1 MKTLLT
7 NFEQAVLEAIIA
19 LRADAYGVPVR
30 KRVSEKFNR
39 DISVGQ
45 LYSTLDR
52 LEQQGFI
59 ESNEGGETNS
69 RGGRKNAIIKFALKE
84 LRH

>member
-69 RGGRKNAIIKFALKE
+69 RGGEKTL
-84 LRH
+84 L